1 MIYSAIVSFLTVVL
15 GVTSSTFGEI
25 VVRFIPFALFLELPL
40 MLIVILGIMRYAI
53 LQNIAPIY
61 VPKKFPKVSC
71 VITCYSEK
79 EDVRFTL
86 QSLATQ
92 IYPGEI
98 EIIAVIDGA
107 VQNKETL
114 DAARRHLAS
123 INAMPQRRLIVLPKW
138 QRGGRVSSLNTGRSI
153 AKGEIIMA
161 LDGDTSFDNDMVYNA
176 TRHFNDPDVIA
187 VAGNLR
193 VRNASKSLVTRFQ
206 ALEYLISIGGG
217 KTGLAAFNVVNNI
230 SGAFGIFRAE
240 ILNLVGGWDAGTA
253 EDLDMTQRLKQYF
266 GRHSNYRIVFDPRV
280 VGHTDTPDT
289 FWGFFMQRLRWDGD
303 LFYIYLRKYRRNL
316 RPSLLGWKNFIS
328 HLVTGVIFQIMM
340 PFMILGYTAYLFL
353 SYNTGIVLGILF
365 FVYLVYFAA
374 LTVFFTIYWL
384 LVSER
389 PKSDALYFLY
399 LPIYPFFAF
408 YERVCSTIGLMHEI
422 FNRGHLDTAMAP
434 WWVLKKTKF

>member
-1 MIYSAIVSFLTVVL
+1 MLYSALVSFLTMVL
-15 GVTSSTFGEI
+15 GVSASTFGEI
-25 VVRFIPFALFLELPL
+25 LTRFIPFALFLELPL
-40 MLIVILGIMRYAI
+40 MLIVMLGIMRYAI
-53 LQNIAPIY
+53 LQNIAQVY

-107 VQNKETL
+107 VQNRDTL
-114 DAARRHLAS
+114 LAARRHLGS
-123 INAMPQRRLIVLPKW
+123 INAMPQRKLIVLPKW

-153 AKGEIIMA
+153 ATGKIVMA

-176 TRHFNDPDVIA
+176 VRHFNDPNVIA

-193 VRNASKSLVTRFQ
+193 VRNAAKSLVTRFQ

-230 SGAFGIFRAE
+230 SGAFGIFRAD

-266 GRHSNYRIVFDPRV
+266 RRHPDYRIVFDPKV
-280 VGHTDTPDT
+280 VGHTDVPDT
-289 FWGFFMQRLRWDGD
+289 FWSFFMQRLRWDGD
-303 LFYIYLRKYRRNL
+303 LFYIYLRKYRKNL
-316 RPSLLGWKNFIS
+316 RPGLLGWKNFIS

-340 PFMILGYTAYLFL
+340 PFLILGYTSYLFL
-353 SYNTGIVLGILF
+353 AYDAGIVVGILF
-365 FVYLVYFAA
+365 FVYLVYLAA
-374 LTVFFTIYWL
+374 LTIFFALYWL

-389 PKSDALYFLY
+389 PKADAFYFLY
-399 LPIYPFFAF
+399 LPIYPLFAF
-408 YERVCSTIGLMHEI
+408 YERVCSTIGLMHEV
-422 FNRGHLDTAMAP
+422 FNRGHLDTSMAP

>member
-1 MIYSAIVSFLTVVL
+1 MFYSAWVSFLTVME
-15 GVTSSTFGEI
+15 GVGASSFGELLM
-25 VVRFIPFALFLELPL
+25 RFVPLALFLELPL
-40 MLIVILGIMRYAI
+40 ILIVMLGILRYGI
-53 LQNIAPIY
+53 LQSVAPVY
-61 VPKKFPKVSC
+61 VPKRFPKVSC

-86 QSLATQ
+86 LSLANQ

-107 VQNKETL
+107 VQNSDTL
-114 DAARRHLAS
+114 EAVRRHLGA
-123 INAMPQRRLIVLPKW
+123 INVMPQRKLIVLPKW

-153 AKGEIIMA
+153 ATGQVVMA

-176 TRHFNDPDVIA
+176 VRHFNDPNVIA

-193 VRNASKSLVTRFQ
+193 VRNAAKSLITRLQ

-217 KTGLAAFNVVNNI
+217 KTGLAAFNVVNNV
-230 SGAFGIFRAE
+230 SGAFGIFRAD

-266 GRHSNYRIVFDPRV
+266 GRHKDYRIVFDPKV
-280 VGHTDTPDT
+280 VGHTDAPAT
-289 FWGFFMQRLRWDGD
+289 FREFFGQRLRWDGD
-303 LFYIYLRKYRRNL
+303 LFYIYIRKYRHNL
-316 RPSLLGWKNFIS
+316 RPKLLGWKNFFS
-328 HLVTGVIFQIMM
+328 HLVTGVIFQIVM
-340 PFMILGYTAYLFL
+340 PFLILIYSAYIFL
-353 SYNTGIVLGILF
+353 AYDAGIVMGILF

-374 LTVFFTIYWL
+374 LFAFFTLYWL
-384 LVSER
+384 VVSER
-389 PKSDALYFLY
+389 PKQDAFYFLM
-399 LPIYPFFAF
+399 LPIYPVFAF
-408 YERVCSTIGLMHEI
+408 YERVCSVIGLLNEI